1 MKTWRECCS
10 PHGRYESPTRT
21 AWRSEPSPS
30 VKTEA
35 SSTRLPSSC
44 TSPSLPTPT
53 ESTLNDTRQGCADDF
68 VSSTCGTTEIDE
80 WAGVVLEK
88 LPHQLKKYWEKKTL
102 CWVWER
108 PVSEHS
114 PEDTRKQIQR
124 GKRPLEVNRRLGWN
138 WLFIGL
144 NPWNPHLSLSGLFNW
159 KGFDILLCYFPLS
172 PPDLFIDSRSTR
184 LCSWK
189 PKHQPLAQ
197 KVGFNPTREILTS
210 LFIYI

>member
-21 AWRSEPSPS
+21 AWRSEPSPT

-35 SSTRLPSSC
+35 SSTRRPSSS

-53 ESTLNDTRQGCADDF
+53 ESTLNDTRQRCADDF

-80 WAGVVLEK
+80 WAGGFGKVATSV
-88 LPHQLKKYWEKKTL
+88 KKYWEKKTL

-114 PEDTRKQIQR
+114 PKDTRKQIQR
-124 GKRPLEVNRRLGWN
+124 EKRPLEVNRRLGWN
-138 WLFIGL
+138 WLFIGI
-144 NPWNPHLSLSGLFNW
+144 NPWNPRLSLSGLFNW
-159 KGFDILLCYFPLS
+159 KVLIFCFVILPCPL
-172 PPDLFIDSRSTR
+172 
-184 LCSWK
+184 
-189 PKHQPLAQ
+189 Q
-197 KVGFNPTREILTS
+197 
-210 LFIYI
+210 IYL